1 MSLENERRK
10 CQLPSCENRRSI
22 KDRVLK
28 ILAREYMY
36 SQRQLRLDLE
46 FPVLSVLGLSPGRYT

>member
-1 MSLENERRK
+1 MSMENESGK
-10 CQLPSCENRRSI
+10 CQLPSCENRMSN
-22 KDRVLK
+22 KGCVLE

-46 FPVLSVLGLSPGRYT
+46 LLVGWLVVGW